1 ATADGVKVP
10 LVTDAE
16 KRERRQT
23 VTRKRKEKRAR
34 RGRRRPRLRAAKK
47 GADQRYKQFNV
58 VAFNDQGQERR
69 LGSVTRRAGV
79 GGERRVMIDYPAFE
93 RRGWNIGTGPV
104 ESMCKVTTWRVK
116 GPGMRWDGDNA
127 EAMVALECLRQS
139 NLWDAYWKL
148 ALGRN

>member
-1 ATADGVKVP
+1 MLHAVRHEGFGPFWEK
-10 LVTDAE
+10 LVGW
-16 KRERRQT
+16 RERQP
-23 VTRKRKEKRAR
+23 AGPR
-34 RGRRRPRLRAAKK
+34 REAAD
-47 GADQRYKQFNV
+47 ALLHY
-58 VAFNDQGQERR
+58 A
-69 LGSVTRRAGV
+69 
-79 GGERRVMIDYPAFE
+79 GERRAMIDYPAFE